1 MGSSF
6 RLGRIL
12 GIPVEVN
19 FTWIFIFLF
28 ITYILSEFFYQA
40 EPSWPQAQRWSVA
53 VLTALLFFGSV
64 LAHELS
70 HSVVAVRIGIPVH
83 KITLFIFGGVS
94 QLAHEA
100 RRPRAEFLVAVVG
113 PLSSLAISGMF
124 AGLWYLVSDT
134 YHGLGTVFWLLAGVN
149 LSLAVFNMLPG
160 FPLDGGRVLRSAL
173 WGLTGSY
180 WRATRVAARGGQ
192 LFGGLMISGGIL
204 LAVSSYGGIQS
215 AWMALVG
222 VFLFSA
228 ATTSYRQEWVREGL
242 RSRSVAEVMSSDWVS
257 LPGDLAVGSP
267 MVAEALG
274 GRNQVLGV
282 QVQGKIQGMVSRS
295 SLDQVPRDRWSQ
307 TPLAA
312 VMSPLVSAHQISPGD
327 DLAGVLEVM
336 ETHGLGGI
344 AVTRHGEL
352 VGFLARRDILRPPG
366 RTPPRPRKRPF
377 WRRG

>member
-1 MGSSF
+1 MDSSF
-6 RLGRIL
+6 RLGRIF

-28 ITYILSEFFYQA
+28 ITYVLNDLFHQA
-40 EPSWPQAQRWSVA
+40 EPTWPQTQCWGVA
-53 VLTALLFFGSV
+53 LVTAMLFFGSV

-70 HSVVAVRIGIPVH
+70 HSVVAVRIGIPVD

-113 PLSSLAISGMF
+113 PLSSLAICAMF
-124 AGLWYLVSDT
+124 AGLWYLVADK

-180 WRATRVAARGGQ
+180 WRATQVASRGGQ
-192 LFGGLMISGGIL
+192 VFGGLMIAGGIL
-204 LAVSSYGGIQS
+204 LAVSYGGIQS

-222 VFLFSA
+222 VFLFAA
-228 ATTSYRQEWVREGL
+228 ATTSYRLESVREGL
-242 RSRSVAEVMSSDWVS
+242 RTRSVAAVMSSDWVS
-257 LPGDLAVGSP
+257 LPGDLPVGSP
-267 MVAEALG
+267 LVAQALG
-274 GRNQVLGV
+274 GRTQVLGV
-282 QVQGKIQGMVSRS
+282 QVHGKVEGLVSRS
-295 SLDQVPRDRWSQ
+295 SLDHLHRNRWDQ
-307 TPLAA
+307 TPLSA
-312 VMSPLVSAHQISPGD
+312 VVSPLVSAYQVSPD
-327 DLAGVLEVM
+327 DSLAGALELM
-336 ETHGLGGI
+336 EIHSLGGI

-352 VGFLARRDILRPPG
+352 VGFLSRRDVLRVPNGKRGRPP
-366 RTPPRPRKRPF
+366 KRPF
-377 WRRG
+377 WRRA